1 MDVVMVERLTKRYGR
16 RVGVEGL
23 NLSVAEGTMFGFLG
37 PNGSGKTT
45 AIRVLLGFLRP
56 SAGEARVFGLD
67 CWRDSARIK
76 AEVGYLPGD
85 LRLYPWLTCRK
96 AMRLFGRVRG
106 RDLTQAG
113 AELSDEFGLDPD
125 VRVRAMSR
133 GMRQKLGLILAL
145 AHRPR
150 LLILDEPTASLDP
163 LMQAKLYRRLRE
175 FVAEGRTV
183 FLSSHTLGEVERLCG
198 RVVILREG
206 RVVADDTLAA
216 LRAKARRVVTIQ
228 WRDAAAAP
236 ATPPP
241 FLSVLERQ
249 DRSWRA
255 ALTGSTVELVQWGA
269 GQAID
274 DLSIEQ
280 PDLTA
285 LFQAFYG

>member
-1 MDVVMVERLTKRYGR
+1 
-16 RVGVEGL
+16 
-23 NLSVAEGTMFGFLG
+23 
-37 PNGSGKTT
+37 
-45 AIRVLLGFLRP
+45 
-56 SAGEARVFGLD
+56 
-67 CWRDSARIK
+67 
-76 AEVGYLPGD
+76 
-85 LRLYPWLTCRK
+85 
-96 AMRLFGRVRG
+96 
-106 RDLTQAG
+106 
-113 AELSDEFGLDPD
+113 
-125 VRVRAMSR
+125 
-133 GMRQKLGLILAL
+133 MRQKLGLILAL

-163 LMQAKLYRRLRE
+163 LMQEKLYRRLRE
-175 FVAEGRTV
+175 FVADGRTV

-206 RVVADDTLAA
+206 RVVADDTLDS

-228 WRDAAAAP
+228 WRDAGAAP

-241 FLSVLERQ
+241 FLSILERQ
-249 DRSWRA
+249 ARSWRA
-255 ALTGSTVELVQWGA
+255 ALTGSTVELVQWSA